1 MSMNVKMIHFND
13 KDYVAHDLESMSI
26 EDLTKLRNLIGV
38 NLGGSRIQKFQSK
51 PKGVTGCWQALVE
64 FQRRVEDESYIP
76 ILCGPDGTARS
87 TKTNVAGGMPKCD
100 LAEVVKRPTRPMFF
114 RVKKIGSPDKAQ
126 RPGVWDRYK
135 DNMRIID
142 AMETP
147 GIHAGKIGWYCKLGL
162 MKLEDPGDEVI
173 DKEIRA
179 WYKKQGREYP
189 GDAIDIARKTRA
201 EAKEKRDK
209 ERAEKKADREKAIDE
224 RKEIAKKK
232 AVEKAEKKKVS
243 DAKKLEDAKKAKA
256 ALASKS
262 DGKKKTGKKKAKAD

>member
-1 MSMNVKMIHFND
+1 MSMDVKTVRFNE
-13 KDYVAHDLESMSI
+13 KDYTARDLEDMTL

-64 FQRRVEDESYIP
+64 FQRRVEDETYVP
-76 ILCGPDGTARS
+76 ILCGPDGKARAA
-87 TKTNVAGGMPKCD
+87 KTDVAGGMPKCD
-100 LAEVVKRPTRPMFF
+100 LAEVIKRPTRPMFF

-135 DNMRIID
+135 DGMRIID
-142 AMETP
+142 TMETP

-162 MKLEDPGDEVI
+162 MKLEDPGDEVV
-173 DKEIRA
+173 DKEIRE

-189 GDAIDIARKTRA
+189 GDAIEIARKARA

-209 ERAEKKADREKAIDE
+209 ERTEKKAVREKATAD
-224 RKEIAKKK
+224 RKVVAKEKADKK
-232 AVEKAEKKKVS
+232 AEQKKVTNN
-243 DAKKLEDAKKAKA
+243 KKVDDAKKAKD
-256 ALASKS
+256 ALAKK
-262 DGKKKTGKKKAKAD
+262 GKKGKKGKKAEAE